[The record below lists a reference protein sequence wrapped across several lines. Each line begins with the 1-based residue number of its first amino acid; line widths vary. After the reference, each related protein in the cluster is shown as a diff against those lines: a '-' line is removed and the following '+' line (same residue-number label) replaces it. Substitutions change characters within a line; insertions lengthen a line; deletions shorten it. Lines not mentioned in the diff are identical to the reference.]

1 MNLNQIDQIKGIKTF
16 QEYIES
22 QEIDFMQLL
31 QIQLNAYYFEIE
43 NQNQS
48 KELQQISNMMM
59 NRLNK
64 GASQPRESASGNMVL
79 NTSRVHLGGTTNFN
93 NGGFSSRESSNM
105 RDQYANQ

>member
-1 MNLNQIDQIKGIKTF
+1 
-16 QEYIES
+16 
-22 QEIDFMQLL
+22 
-31 QIQLNAYYFEIE
+31 
-43 NQNQS
+43 
-48 KELQQISNMMM
+48 MM

-64 GASQPRESASGNMVL
+64 GASQPRDSASGNMVL